1 MGAKENGTICVSVNS
16 EVLIFNL
23 NIHSSNFGNFDNFL
37 CLVQRLVAEKIWGN
51 EKKKKKKGNIGS
63 KTVVALCFM
72 LLGFPQK

>member
-1 MGAKENGTICVSVNS
+1 MEAKENGTICVSVNS

-51 EKKKKKKGNIGS
+51 EKKRG
-63 KTVVALCFM
+63 
-72 LLGFPQK
+72 